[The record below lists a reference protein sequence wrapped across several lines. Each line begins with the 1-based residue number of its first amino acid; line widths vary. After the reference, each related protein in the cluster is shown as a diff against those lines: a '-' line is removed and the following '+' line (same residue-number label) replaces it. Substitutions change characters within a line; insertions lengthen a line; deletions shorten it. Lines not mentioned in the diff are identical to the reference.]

1 VGGRTRGWGCGAR
14 GGSPLPRLSTQNA
27 ERDQRSGLSGY
38 VPVTAFLCP
47 LTIIGCARCAM
58 RAEEAAEYVDAMR
71 AGAIM
76 GNFDVDG

>member
-1 VGGRTRGWGCGAR
+1 MVKGKQ
-14 GGSPLPRLSTQNA
+14 LRLL
-27 ERDQRSGLSGY
+27 EDH
-38 VPVTAFLCP
+38 
-47 LTIIGCARCAM
+47 IIGCARCAM

>member
-1 VGGRTRGWGCGAR
+1 MERKHATDTELEKLHLGMVKGKQ
-14 GGSPLPRLSTQNA
+14 LRLL
-27 ERDQRSGLSGY
+27 EDH
-38 VPVTAFLCP
+38 
-47 LTIIGCARCAM
+47 IIGCARCAM